1 MTDPAAERRRK
12 AEELAYAL
20 GIALYLRDD
29 GTIAQFGPGEL
40 IDPGPKSRPLGHGHG
55 RQSEAAATP

>member
-1 MTDPAAERRRK
+1 MTERAQRRRK
-12 AEELAYAL
+12 AEELAYSL

-40 IDPGPKSRPLGHGHG
+40 IDPGPRSRPLGHGHG
-55 RQSEAAATP
+55 TKAEAAAAP